1 MHASWKR
8 PCKGR
13 WRPGRRFFRKAGI
26 GADITD
32 TDIACSPA
40 CLPIV
45 DVVTHRQGGGED
57 ACYFVVR
64 RDSAERVRDPHAERR
79 FARKGS
85 NSIVCS
91 PPTLYTVRGEDR
103 CYFVCNTRG
112 RGFES
117 RPASHAPV
125 AQRIEHCPACRAT
138 CRLGSRQS
146 PVPGPCFV
154 TPVVKSAVTSGSQCR
169 RFDSFRT
176 QVRSSVAERV
186 VALKGQ
192 YSLACSPAPF
202 FDPSSTQERDDFFF
216 ESSSPSNFLF

>member
-1 MHASWKR
+1 MHALWR
-8 PCKGR
+8 CPGKGCHA
-13 WRPGRRFFRKAGI
+13 PQRRFSERSTCVAV
-26 GADITD
+26 TD

-40 CLPIV
+40 CLFQLPARKR
-45 DVVTHRQGGGED
+45 RQGGGED
-57 ACYFVVR
+57 VCYFVVR

-138 CRLGSRQS
+138 CRLGSQQS

-176 QVRSSVAERV
+176 QVRSSAAERV
-186 VALKGQ
+186 IALKGQ

-202 FDPSSTQERDDFFF
+202 SDP
-216 ESSSPSNFLF
+216 